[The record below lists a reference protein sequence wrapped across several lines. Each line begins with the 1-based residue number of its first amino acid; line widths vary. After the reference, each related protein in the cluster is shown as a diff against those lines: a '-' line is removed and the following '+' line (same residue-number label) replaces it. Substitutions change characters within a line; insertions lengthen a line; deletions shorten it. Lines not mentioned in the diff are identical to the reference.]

1 MIADVIL
8 GPRNTLL
15 LGGTMMALGHLMQMI
30 EVLFLPGLALV
41 ALGNGLFKPNI
52 SAQVD
57 NRPPPEESIPRL
69 QSRPRSRL

>member
-57 NRPPPEESIPRL
+57 NRPPPKESIPRP
-69 QSRPRSRL
+69 QSRL